1 VGKPPSQREKE
12 RGRQQRVS
20 REDLARQRQR
30 RQRLYAAIA
39 LAALVA
45 LVLSTV
51 AVGLSQ
57 GDNDDDA
64 ATATTATTLFPT
76 TPSTAPGPS
85 LPPVDVSA
93 PPPGESITGE
103 TPCPAADGS
112 SPRVTSFENPPPNC
126 LDPDKDY
133 KAIIKTSEG
142 ELTAL
147 LNTAQAP
154 ETVNNFVVLSR
165 YHFYDG
171 VPFFAMIPKTMLVT
185 GDATGDPIGSGGP
198 GYTIP
203 DEIADV
209 GVIYYWG
216 VLGMYHEP
224 GQPDSNG
231 SRFFIGSGENVAAIP
246 PEFTAFGQVTIG
258 DEAVR
263 NIQKAANPDGSPTKD
278 VRIESIEIVEEPRRA
293 ESPPS

>member
-1 VGKPPSQREKE
+1 MGKPPSQREKE

-20 REDLARQRQR
+20 QQELARQRQR
-30 RQRLYAAIA
+30 RQRIYAAIA

-51 AVGLSQ
+51 AVGLTQS
-57 GDNDDDA
+57 GNDDEVS
-64 ATATTATTLFPT
+64 TTSTTLFPT

-85 LPPVDVSA
+85 LPTVDIAA
-93 PPPGESITGE
+93 PAPGESITGE

-112 SPRVTSFENPPPNC
+112 SPRVTSFENPPPDC
-126 LDPDKDY
+126 LDPNTDY
-133 KAIIKTSEG
+133 SAIIKTTEG
-142 ELTAL
+142 EMTAL

-171 VPFFAMIPKTMLVT
+171 VPFFAMLAKTALFT
-185 GDATGDPIGSGGP
+185 GDATGEPIGTGGP

-203 DEIADV
+203 DEIADA

-216 VLGMYHEP
+216 VLGMLNEGP
-224 GQPDSNG
+224 NTGG
-231 SRFFIGSGENVAAIP
+231 SRFFIGSGENVASLP
-246 PEFTAFGQVTIG
+246 PQFTAFGQVTIG
-258 DEAVR
+258 DDTVR
-263 NIQKAANPDGSPTKD
+263 AIQKAANPDGQPTKD
-278 VRIESIEIVEEPRRA
+278 VRIESIEIVEKDKVE
-293 ESPPS
+293 